1 MSDLETVERIAALET
16 QYVKD
21 QMLIDRLNRRNA
33 ELLDALKDAK
43 SEIEWSIVRTVLVY
57 GRPQMGR
64 ENLLTLV
71 KKKNEN
77 GEVFKVFTDQLR
89 TPTYVE

>member
-43 SEIEWSIVRTVLVY
+43 SEIEWAAGCTFPIASKLKAAASKMVKAI
-57 GRPQMGR
+57 
-64 ENLLTLV
+64 ENAE
-71 KKKNEN
+71 KK
-77 GEVFKVFTDQLR
+77 
-89 TPTYVE
+89 

>member
-33 ELLDALKDAK
+33 ELLDALKK
-43 SEIEWSIVRTVLVY
+43 VLSFFGY
-57 GRPQMGR
+57 SDSMAADYIRKIWPER
-64 ENLLTLV
+64 ETCASLPSHA
-71 KKKNEN
+71 
-77 GEVFKVFTDQLR
+77 DSAQ
-89 TPTYVE
+89 

>member
-33 ELLDALKDAK
+33 ELLDALKKVLSFFGYSDSMAADFK
-43 SEIEWSIVRTVLVY
+43 AVSNNPLTPIVVKAAWAEIEKAEK
-57 GRPQMGR
+57 Q
-64 ENLLTLV
+64 
-71 KKKNEN
+71 
-77 GEVFKVFTDQLR
+77 
-89 TPTYVE
+89 

>member
-33 ELLDALKDAK
+33 ELLDALKKVRGMEPWIGDSNVLEFFQKTVYTA
-43 SEIEWSIVRTVLVY
+43 IEKAETFNNSKQT
-57 GRPQMGR
+57 
-64 ENLLTLV
+64 T
-71 KKKNEN
+71 
-77 GEVFKVFTDQLR
+77 
-89 TPTYVE
+89 

>member
-43 SEIEWSIVRTVLVY
+43 SEIEWAAGCTFDSPIASKLKAAASKMVKAI
-57 GRPQMGR
+57 
-64 ENLLTLV
+64 ENAEKT
-71 KKKNEN
+71 K
-77 GEVFKVFTDQLR
+77 Q
-89 TPTYVE
+89 